1 MKVPPDPQNATTQAE
16 TLFSGSYLGMLLK
29 ERYFIERELGRGGL
43 GAVFLARDRQLI
55 NRAVVIKVLMAEHQN
70 QKYDA
75 WFHKKFKQEMEALA
89 RINHSGVVGVLD
101 TGEMPDGRPYLVMQ
115 YVDGKT
121 LHAVLGGRSMELDRV
136 ARIVR
141 QIGEA
146 LAAAHEKGI
155 FHRDLKP
162 ENIMIENPASGQD
175 HVKLIDFGV
184 ARIRDSEFSTNA
196 ETTWIAGTPPYM
208 APEQLR
214 GKPTAESD
222 IYSFGAVAYEMVT
235 GRTPFITGSAVDL
248 YEQQR
253 SGTIT
258 SPKELR
264 PNLPDSVERILLKA
278 LSFDA
283 KNRYESARELGED
296 LAAALLGDPLPS
308 EISRPPQREGAETSA
323 SPARPTSADNTP
335 PPSVHPSLGPKTH
348 TTKAWIFLG
357 AAALLLLLVG
367 IWYAI
372 SPRPPAPR
380 LPERSFAYWLTVQ
393 KYRDKKPF
401 ESPFRLMKEINF
413 EQDYHVR
420 LHLAMS
426 QPGWLYV
433 LNEGPEPVNG
443 LPAYVLLF
451 PSPSMNNGRAEIAAR
466 QQIDLPE
473 QGDGIV
479 FDAEQGTEKLWLI
492 WSAAAVPPI
501 EAVKSVVNSTE
512 QGAITKPEQ
521 IQAIRDWLNKQPR
534 AAARNEDATRQTLV
548 TGNGDC
554 VVHLINLEHH

>member
-1 MKVPPDPQNATTQAE
+1 MKVPPTPQNATTQAE
-16 TLFSGSYLGMLLK
+16 SLFSGSYLGMLLD
-29 ERYFIERELGRGGL
+29 ERYYIERELGRGGL
-43 GAVFLARDRQLI
+43 GAVFLARDRQLV
-55 NRAVVIKVLMAEHQN
+55 NRAVVVKVLMAEHQN

-101 TGEMPDGRPYLVMQ
+101 SGEMPDGRPYLVMQ
-115 YVDGKT
+115 YVEGKT
-121 LHAVLGGRSMELDRV
+121 LHAVLDGRSMELDRV

-146 LAAAHEKGI
+146 MAAAHEKGV

-196 ETTWIAGTPPYM
+196 ETTWVAGTPPYM

-264 PNLPDSVERILLKA
+264 PNLPDAVERVLLKA

-308 EISRPPQREGAETSA
+308 ETGQPPERVGANTAA
-323 SPARPTSADNTP
+323 SPARPTSADNMPLQST
-335 PPSVHPSLGPKTH
+335 HPSRGHK
-348 TTKAWIFLG
+348 KWIFLG
-357 AAALLLLLVG
+357 VALLLLVAG
-367 IWYAI
+367 ILYATR
-372 SPRPPAPR
+372 PRTTPAPA

-420 LHLAMS
+420 LHLGTS

-473 QGDGIV
+473 QGDIV
-479 FDAEQGTEKLWLI
+479 FDGEQGTEKLWLI
-492 WSAAAVPPI
+492 WSAVAVPPL
-501 EAVKSVVNSTE
+501 EAVKGVVNTTE
-512 QGAITKPEQ
+512 QGAVTKPEQ

-534 AAARNEDATRQTLV
+534 AAARNEEATRQTLV
-548 TGNGDC
+548 TGNGDA

>member
-1 MKVPPDPQNATTQAE
+1 MKVPQNPKNATTQAE
-16 TLFSGSYLGMLLK
+16 SLFSGSYLGLLLDD
-29 ERYFIERELGRGGL
+29 RYYIERELGRGGL
-43 GAVFLARDRQLI
+43 GAVFLARDRQLV

-101 TGEMPDGRPYLVMQ
+101 TGEMPDGRPYLVME
-115 YVDGKT
+115 YVEGKT
-121 LHAVLGGRSMELDRV
+121 LHAVLDGRPMELDRV

-146 LAAAHEKGI
+146 MAAAHEKGV

-162 ENIMIENPASGQD
+162 DNIMIENPGSGQD
-175 HVKLIDFGV
+175 HIKLIDFGV

-196 ETTWIAGTPPYM
+196 ETTWVAGTPPYM

-253 SGTIT
+253 NGTIT
-258 SPKELR
+258 PPKELR
-264 PNLPDSVERILLKA
+264 PNLPDNVERVLLKA

-283 KNRYESARELGED
+283 KNRYESARGLGED
-296 LAAALLGDPLPS
+296 LAAALLGEPLPS
-308 EISRPPQREGAETSA
+308 ETGRPPQRVGPNTVS
-323 SPARPTSADNTP
+323 SPARPTSADNMP
-335 PPSVHPSLGPKTH
+335 LQSMHPKRGHKTQR
-348 TTKAWIFLG
+348 TGIALG
-357 AAALLLLLVG
+357 AAALLLIVVAV
-367 IWYAI
+367 WYAT
-372 SPRPPAPR
+372 SRRTPVPAP
-380 LPERSFAYWLTVQ
+380 PERSFAYWLTVQ
-393 KYRDKKPF
+393 KYRDGKPF

-413 EQDYHVR
+413 ERDYHVR
-420 LHLAMS
+420 LHLAATE
-426 QPGWLYV
+426 PGSLYV

-451 PSPSMNNGRAEIAAR
+451 PSPSTNNGRAGIAAA
-466 QQIDLPE
+466 QQINLPE
-473 QGDGIV
+473 QGDGFF

-501 EAVKSVVNSTE
+501 EAVKSVVNPTE
-512 QGAITKPEQ
+512 RGAITKPEQ
-521 IQAIRDWLNKQPR
+521 VQAIRDWLNKQPR
-534 AAARNEDATRQTLV
+534 AAARNEEATRQTLV
-548 TGNGDC
+548 TGKADT